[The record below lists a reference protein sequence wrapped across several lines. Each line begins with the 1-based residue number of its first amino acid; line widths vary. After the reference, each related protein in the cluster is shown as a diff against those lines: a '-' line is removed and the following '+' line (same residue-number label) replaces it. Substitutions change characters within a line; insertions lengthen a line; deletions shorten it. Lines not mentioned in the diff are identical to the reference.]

1 MRVQEQQSTEVY
13 MFGKIALIT
22 AVNFALGIAAAN
34 AGNTATGTTGAAA
47 AGNTSGSMAAEVST
61 ETKARFRKLDKNGD
75 GAINKSEAK
84 ANPRL
89 EVGCKDYDS
98 NKNGKFDE
106 AEYALFVLI
115 TGVFTDERCMGS
127 ASSPS
132 STEFM
137 LGGSR

>member
-1 MRVQEQQSTEVY
+1 

-22 AVNFALGIAAAN
+22 AVNLALGIAAAN

-89 EVGCKDYDS
+89 EVGFKDSDS
-98 NKNGKFDE
+98 NKNGKIDE
-106 AEYALFVLI
+106 AEYAQFELI
-115 TGVFTDERCMGS
+115 TGEFTDERGKGA

-137 LGGSR
+137 QGGSRGNAH